1 MHINEI
7 KCLINFNPELY
18 LCPLLAN
25 TCPYTVHKTHPYRT
39 PMYNVVYCI
48 RYIYTECTCIVRV
61 LNYTHT
67 HTTHTCTLHT
77 LHIHTH
83 TPHTTHTLRTHYT
96 THILHRC
103 ASLHTYTIHAH
114 AKRNMQASNT
124 CYMDKCVHK
133 TNHTTCTVCMST
145 VLYLAYTHNT
155 IRATL
160 HTYSTGA
167 CMLAHLQ
174 KTIPQIS
181 TYARIHTHHACTSH
195 LPPAT

>member
-25 TCPYTVHKTHPYRT
+25 NCPYTVHKTHPYRT

-48 RYIYTECTCIVRV
+48 RYTYTECTCIVRV

-83 TPHTTHTLRTHYT
+83 TPHTTHTTHYT
-96 THILHRC
+96 
-103 ASLHTYTIHAH
+103 
-114 AKRNMQASNT
+114 
-124 CYMDKCVHK
+124 
-133 TNHTTCTVCMST
+133 HTT
-145 VLYLAYTHNT
+145 N
-155 IRATL
+155 TL
-160 HTYSTGA
+160 HTYYKDVLA
-167 CMLAHLQ
+167 CILIQYMHTQNVTCKHQTHA
-174 KTIPQIS
+174 TWIS
-181 TYARIHTHHACTSH
+181 VYIKQTTQHVQCACP
-195 LPPAT
+195 LYCI